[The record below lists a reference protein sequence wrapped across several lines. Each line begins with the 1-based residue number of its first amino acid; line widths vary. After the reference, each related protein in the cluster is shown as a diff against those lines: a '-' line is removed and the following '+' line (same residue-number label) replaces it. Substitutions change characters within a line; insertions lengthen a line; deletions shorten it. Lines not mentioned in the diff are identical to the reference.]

1 MNPELLDA
9 WDAAASNFLKGT
21 LIFDFL
27 EVKLLRNGVCPKV
40 YNTSPVKEGYN
51 LVSK

>member
-9 WDAAASNFLKGT
+9 RDAAASNFVKGI

-27 EVKLLRNGVCPKV
+27 EVLLLLNGVCPKV
-40 YNTSPVKEGYN
+40 YNTSPVQGGFQ
-51 LVSK
+51 SC